1 MEAPALT
8 LAPSGSPALDWA
20 ARSMPLLAAT
30 MNRSASAFAGR
41 HVGICLHIEPKTGV
55 LVHWLLTVGARVTIT
70 GNLGT
75 TDADAAA
82 ALTALGAEVVG
93 TPADDAA
100 QHARN
105 LDAVLAAEP
114 ELLLDNGAE
123 LIERIL
129 RGGPRGAGFVGATEE
144 TTTGGRRLRE
154 LGIDADF
161 PVIVINDSPLKLLIE
176 NEFGVGQSIV
186 QGFMNATNSMLPGT
200 RATVI
205 GYGPCGKGVAE
216 TLARLGARV
225 SVADT
230 DPYRALEAIMRGH
243 RVGPLDEL
251 LPGSQLVFLATGHP
265 GVIAPD
271 QLDLLPDGVMLVGVG
286 HEAYE
291 VDLPG
296 LAARARRTVTLSRAA
311 DDAGARVVYELADG
325 REVIVL
331 HGTKMINL
339 VAAGGNPIQAMDL
352 GLSLQASSLAA
363 IASGGAPFTGP
374 HAVPEAIDRALATEL
389 VSLWR

>member
-1 MEAPALT
+1 MPTSVLPA
-8 LAPSGSPALDWA
+8 SGSPALDWA

-30 MNRSASAFAGR
+30 MAAHAADFAGR

-55 LVHWLLTVGARVTIT
+55 LVHWLLQVGARVTIT

-75 TDADAAA
+75 TDQATVDT
-82 ALTALGAEVVG
+82 LRALGATVIG
-93 TPADDAA
+93 GHDDDAA

-105 LDAVLAAEP
+105 LDALVAAEP
-114 ELLLDNGAE
+114 DVLLDNGAE
-123 LIERIL
+123 TIERIL
-129 RGGPRGAGFVGATEE
+129 RGPHSESFLGATEE

-154 LGIDADF
+154 LDVAADF
-161 PVIVINDSPLKLLIE
+161 PVVVINDSPLKLLIE

-186 QGFMNATNSMLPGT
+186 QGFMNATNAMLPGT

-230 DPYRALEAIMRGH
+230 DPYRALEAIMHGH
-243 RVGPLDEL
+243 RVAPIEAL
-251 LPGSQLVFLATGHP
+251 LPESQLVFLATGHP
-265 GVIAPD
+265 GVISGD
-271 QLDLLPDGVMLVGVG
+271 QLDLLADGVMLVGVG
-286 HEAYE
+286 HEADE
-291 VDLPG
+291 IDLPA
-296 LAARARRTVTLSRAA
+296 LR
-311 DDAGARVVYELADG
+311 AGAASTTSLSSPSGDADARILYEMEDG
-325 REVIVL
+325 REIVVL

-352 GLSLQASSLAA
+352 GLSLQAASLAA
-363 IASGGAPFTGP
+363 IAGGAAGFAGP
-374 HAVPEAIDRALATEL
+374 RGVPADIDRDLATAL
-389 VSLWR
+389 VGLWS

>member
-1 MEAPALT
+1 MPIPTLPA
-8 LAPSGSPALDWA
+8 SGSPALDWA
-20 ARSMPLLAAT
+20 ARSMPLLAST
-30 MNRSASAFAGR
+30 MAAHAGDFAGR

-55 LVHWLLTVGARVTIT
+55 LVHWLLRVGATVTIT

-75 TDADAAA
+75 TDQATVDT
-82 ALTALGAEVVG
+82 LRALGATVVG
-93 TPADDAA
+93 GHDDDAA

-105 LDAVLAAEP
+105 LDALVASEP
-114 ELLLDNGAE
+114 DVLLDNGAE
-123 LIERIL
+123 TIERIL
-129 RGGPRGAGFVGATEE
+129 RGGPRSAAFRGATEE

-154 LGIDADF
+154 LDVASDF

-186 QGFMNATNSMLPGT
+186 QGFMNATNAMLPGS

-230 DPYRALEAIMRGH
+230 DPYRALEAIMHGH
-243 RVGPLDEL
+243 RVAPVEAL
-251 LPGSQLVFLATGHP
+251 LPESQLVFLATGHP
-265 GVIAPD
+265 GVISSD
-271 QLDLLPDGVMLVGVG
+271 QLDLLADGVMLVGVG
-286 HEAYE
+286 HEADE
-291 VDLPG
+291 IDLPA
-296 LAARARRTVTLSRAA
+296 LRARAIRTTSLSVPSGDA
-311 DDAGARVVYELADG
+311 DARIIYELADG
-325 REVIVL
+325 REVVVL

-352 GLSLQASSLAA
+352 GLSLQAASLAA
-363 IASGGAPFTGP
+363 IARGAVGFAGP
-374 HAVPEAIDRALATEL
+374 HGVPADIDRELATAL
-389 VSLWR
+389 VGLWS